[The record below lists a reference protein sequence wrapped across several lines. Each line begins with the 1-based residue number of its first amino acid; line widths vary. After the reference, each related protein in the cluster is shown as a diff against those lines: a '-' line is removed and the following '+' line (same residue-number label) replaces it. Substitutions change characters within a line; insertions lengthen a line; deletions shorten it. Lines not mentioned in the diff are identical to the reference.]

1 MNVFRAASFAA
12 KNVNFFPQVLP
23 GDQLPLVLLEVLA

>member
-12 KNVNFFPQVLP
+12 KNVNFFPQVLL